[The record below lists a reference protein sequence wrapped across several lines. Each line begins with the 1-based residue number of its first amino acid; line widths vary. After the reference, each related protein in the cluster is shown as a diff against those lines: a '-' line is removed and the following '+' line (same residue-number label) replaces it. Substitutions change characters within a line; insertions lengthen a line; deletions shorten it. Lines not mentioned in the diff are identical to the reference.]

1 MAIRI
6 GGVINTGC
14 CSFRSRN
21 VRNSASRIARLPPR
35 RCRRRRVRLSIMVS
49 VSSRI
54 SYTSLTRK
62 FFAKAKQKYIFYLFF
77 CDNKSLFLCTIG
89 TFLGYTT
96 FTKRNFRAIFRAIS
110 RKSSFP
116 VGGSPLWCPPGWPP
130 RWPRRR
136 DPCRTVAVA
145 IMNAVYC

>member
-54 SYTSLTRK
+54 SYTRLTRK

-96 FTKRNFRAIFRAIS
+96 FTKEIFAQYFVQFRES
-110 RKSSFP
+110 RRFLLEDLLYDVLQGDHPDGLVEGIP
-116 VGGSPLWCPPGWPP
+116 VGQWP
-130 RWPRRR
+130 WPS
-136 DPCRTVAVA
+136 
-145 IMNAVYC
+145 